1 MSGYNVALD
10 SIDVF
15 PKTVYITKKIPTRL
29 WGLGC
34 LSVMG
39 QDDPDCRHMS
49 KWGCITGFGIN
60 TKVSRLACESRVFFV
75 FNNIIFSFVVC
86 R

>member
-1 MSGYNVALD
+1 MVAQKSDEVRKEYVTQNYRAWVSGYNVALD

-49 KWGCITGFGIN
+49 KWGCITGFGNLI
-60 TKVSRLACESRVFFV
+60 
-75 FNNIIFSFVVC
+75 
-86 R
+86 